1 MKLNLLVVAVASTGL
16 CLVLAAAPAA
26 AEPATSQ
33 LATTAQA
40 PTFYPG
46 SVTTTDLIRDC
57 PTAPRGVCNATCE
70 CIFCG
75 FAGGFCV
82 YAPLAICD
90 SQACP
95 WVNCG
100 GDYCVE

>member
-1 MKLNLLVVAVASTGL
+1 MGMNWPTSSLLISGL
-16 CLVLAAAPAA
+16 CLILAAAPAP
-26 AEPATSQ
+26 AEPAPSPITTTTQ
-33 LATTAQA
+33 L

-46 SVTTTDLIRDC
+46 SVSTTDLTSDC

-82 YAPLAICD
+82 YAPLGICD
-90 SQACP
+90 SHSCQ

-100 GDYCVE
+100 GDYCIP